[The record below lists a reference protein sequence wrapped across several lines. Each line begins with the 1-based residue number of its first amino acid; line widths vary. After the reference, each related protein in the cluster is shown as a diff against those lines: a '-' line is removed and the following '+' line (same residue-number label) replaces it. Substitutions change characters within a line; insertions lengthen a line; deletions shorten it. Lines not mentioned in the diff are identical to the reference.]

1 MGNTRGDI
9 MKTFKITRYEKIKEI
24 QIVEADNE
32 EQANEKMKY
41 ENWDNCEV
49 LSSETEIEEIL
60 EGEK

>member
-1 MGNTRGDI
+1 

-41 ENWDNCEV
+41 DNWDNYEIS
-49 LSSETEIEEIL
+49 SSETEIEEIIND
-60 EGEK
+60 KK

>member
-41 ENWDNCEV
+41 DNWDNYEI
-49 LSSETEIEEIL
+49 LSSETEIEEIIND
-60 EGEK
+60 KK